1 MVAAQSAEKKGNGE
15 DEELSEDDKE
25 LEERIGLCVQRT
37 GDSDANVVANALQM
51 LVNEISSSTR
61 CALLFP

>member
-51 LVNEISSSTR
+51 LVNEISFSTR

>member
-37 GDSDANVVANALQM
+37 GDSDPNVVANALQM